1 MRGRVKPPSF
11 FLATQSLST
20 LFNSLWATLAYLDP
34 RSRLPGAFL
43 CNGGAF
49 APTQLPTLPLTQTSE
64 ASVGNHPNPQTHT
77 IALYALQ
84 FPLGYPCLPV
94 PSFASPR
101 GLPVQR
107 RGIRFHTSDPPESQ
121 RSLRCFS
128 EGPIYP
134 LPSLPLHPREV
145 VRRSCP
151 SRLIALKPRCHKA
164 SSMFERVFREGI
176 LGQMDSSGHYAESIM
191 SRKFF

>member
-1 MRGRVKPPSF
+1 MGVPFRGKEEVPGTHQAYTTIA
-11 FLATQSLST
+11 FLIRITTISRPTQSLST
-20 LFNSLWATLAYLDP
+20 LFNSLWATLAYPDP

-64 ASVGNHPNPQTHT
+64 ASAENHPNPQTHT

-134 LPSLPLHPREV
+134 YPHSLYTPERWSGEV
-145 VRRSCP
+145 VQ
-151 SRLIALKPRCHKA
+151 A
-164 SSMFERVFREGI
+164 G
-176 LGQMDSSGHYAESIM
+176 
-191 SRKFF
+191 

>member
-1 MRGRVKPPSF
+1 MGVPFRGKEEVPG
-11 FLATQSLST
+11 THQ
-20 LFNSLWATLAYLDP
+20 AYTTI
-34 RSRLPGAFL
+34 AFL
-43 CNGGAF
+43 IRITTISK
-49 APTQLPTLPLTQTSE
+49 P
-64 ASVGNHPNPQTHT
+64 HT